1 MKNFSTWM
9 LVMFMGLFWILRIAV
24 AVSYEMGTD
33 IGGITPLNPT
43 MEIVLLFLVL
53 VCMILIVKRK
63 IVGSL
68 IYLLAYGMYF
78 GGDLVTGLNNMFSES
93 INITTSNMGMYLNTF
108 VDLIGIVIPIAI
120 LFDLL
125 MDKNRKANPKDK
137 KTDWFYNN
145 KDFDR
150 EKDDR
155 ADTNNYRTL

>member
-9 LVMFMGLFWILRIAV
+9 LVMFAGLFWILRIAV

-33 IGGITPLNPT
+33 LGGITPLNPT

-63 IVGSL
+63 IVGGL

-78 GGDLVTGLNNMFSES
+78 GGDLVIGLSNMFSES
-93 INITTSNMGMYLNTF
+93 SNITASNLGIYLNTF
-108 VDLIGIVIPIAI
+108 VNLIGVIIPIAI

>member
-1 MKNFSTWM
+1 MKNLSTWM
-9 LVMFMGLFWILRIAV
+9 LIMFAGLFWILRIAV

-33 IGGITPLNPT
+33 IAGITPLNQG
-43 MEIVLLFLVL
+43 MEIALLFIVL
-53 VCMILIVKRK
+53 ICMILIVKRK

-78 GGDLVTGLNNMFSES
+78 GGDLVIGLNNMFAES
-93 INITTSNMGMYLNTF
+93 SNITASDLGIYLNTF
-108 VDLIGIVIPIAI
+108 VNLIGVVIPIAI

>member
-1 MKNFSTWM
+1 
-9 LVMFMGLFWILRIAV
+9 
-24 AVSYEMGTD
+24 
-33 IGGITPLNPT
+33 
-43 MEIVLLFLVL
+43 
-53 VCMILIVKRK
+53 MILIVKRK
-63 IVGSL
+63 IIGRL

-78 GGDLVTGLNNMFSES
+78 GGDLVIGLNNMFAES
-93 INITTSNMGMYLNTF
+93 SNITASNLGIYLNTF
-108 VDLIGIVIPIAI
+108 VNLIGVIIPIAI

>member
-9 LVMFMGLFWILRIAV
+9 LVMFAGLFWILRIAV

-33 IGGITPLNPT
+33 IAGITPLNQG
-43 MEIVLLFLVL
+43 MEIALIFIVLI
-53 VCMILIVKRK
+53 CMVLIVKRK
-63 IVGSL
+63 IVGAL

-78 GGDLVTGLNNMFSES
+78 GGDLTIGLSNMFSES
-93 INITTSNMGMYLNTF
+93 SNISASNLGIYLNTF
-108 VDLIGIVIPIAI
+108 VNLIGVIIPIAI

-125 MDKNRKANPKDK
+125 MDKNRKANPRNK

-145 KDFDR
+145 EEFDR